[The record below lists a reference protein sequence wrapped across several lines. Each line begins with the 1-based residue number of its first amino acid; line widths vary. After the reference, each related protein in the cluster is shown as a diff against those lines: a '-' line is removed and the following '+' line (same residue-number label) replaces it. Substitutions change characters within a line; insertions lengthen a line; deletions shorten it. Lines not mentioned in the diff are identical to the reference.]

1 VRVQIIDEQ
10 ALVSP
15 RPRNVRLYLRTRG
28 WERQPTEPGEPDV
41 WTLPSEAGTYEV
53 IAPSSREARDFA
65 ERIAELLRTLSIAE
79 ARSELEVL
87 RDLATLAFDIQYVHT
102 THAGPPG
109 TVPLRDAAEAFSAAH
124 SLLASASSAFEEPRL
139 VLPHRRPARTAEFM
153 KKVLAGPTSE
163 GSYVI
168 SIWVPVPPRLT
179 QDEDSV
185 LFDLPDEPFE
195 RAATKHLNRALVAA
209 HAAVRDALDS
219 DAGLD
224 AFVEREADGISAN
237 LCEALVSLSGEDEVP
252 FDVRFAWAL
261 DRPLFGVAPVVG
273 FDAESIP
280 TLREAARELRARLP
294 EDEVRI
300 RGNVVRLHREGQLGS
315 GEATIA
321 GIVAGDP
328 VEKLRKV
335 SVTLGEADY
344 ARAITAHEEFLDV
357 EVVGSLIQRGTRTYL
372 SDARGFSVR
381 PPIEDPNRS

>member
-28 WERQPTEPGEPDV
+28 WERQQAESGAPDV
-41 WTLPSEAGTYEV
+41 WTHPSDAGTYEV
-53 IAPSSREARDFA
+53 IAPSSREARDFP

-109 TVPLRDAAEAFSAAH
+109 TAPLRDAAEAFSAAH
-124 SLLASASSAFEEPRL
+124 GLLVAAASAFEEPRL
-139 VLPHRRPARTAEFM
+139 VLPHRRPARTGEFM

-179 QDEDSV
+179 EEEDSV

-209 HAAVRDALDS
+209 QAAVRDALDS

-224 AFVEREADGISAN
+224 AFVERAADGISAN
-237 LCEALVSLSGEDEVP
+237 LCEALVSLSGEDEMP
-252 FDVRFAWAL
+252 FDVRFSWAL
-261 DRPLFGVAPVVG
+261 DRPLLDVAPIVG

-294 EDEVRI
+294 EDAVRI
-300 RGNVVRLHREGQLGS
+300 RGMLSGSTARVSWETGKSRSLALWPGIRLRSCARSPSPLVRLTTPGRSPHTRS
-315 GEATIA
+315 
-321 GIVAGDP
+321 
-328 VEKLRKV
+328 
-335 SVTLGEADY
+335 SVT
-344 ARAITAHEEFLDV
+344 
-357 EVVGSLIQRGTRTYL
+357 
-372 SDARGFSVR
+372 
-381 PPIEDPNRS
+381 